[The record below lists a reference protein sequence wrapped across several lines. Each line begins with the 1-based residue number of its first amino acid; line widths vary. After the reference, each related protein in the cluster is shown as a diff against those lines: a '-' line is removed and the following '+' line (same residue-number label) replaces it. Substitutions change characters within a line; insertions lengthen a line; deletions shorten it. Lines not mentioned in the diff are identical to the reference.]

1 MRTGRAGPVRA
12 TGGFTLIELM
22 VTVAVMAILAM
33 IAVPNFYTTL
43 RRHQLQSAVGSLQG
57 ALAYART
64 EAVLRQYSVS
74 ICPSGGSTAT
84 CSSSSDYSQGWL
96 IYTTQAAAGSA
107 YAAGG
112 SMTLL
117 RVGQGESHAS
127 AIASVAKPISFGP
140 QGQVVG
146 GAAASFEFC
155 GRTGSSGNGQSTAAV
170 PGRLLTVSAQGSVYV
185 QALGVLASCAAPAV

>member
-1 MRTGRAGPVRA
+1 MVAGAIRPARSVQ
-12 TGGFTLIELM
+12 GFTLIELM

-74 ICPSGGSTAT
+74 ICPSGGSAAA
-84 CSSSSDYSQGWL
+84 CSGGNDYSQGWL
-96 IYTTQAAAGSA
+96 IYTTPGAPNKV
-107 YAAGG
+107 YATGG
-112 SMTLL
+112 TMTLL

-127 AIASVAKPISFGP
+127 AMASVAKPISFGP

-146 GAAASFEFC
+146 GAAAGFEFC

-170 PGRLLTVSAQGSVYV
+170 PGRVLTVSAQGSVYV
-185 QALGVLASCAAPAV
+185 QVLGVLASCAAPAV